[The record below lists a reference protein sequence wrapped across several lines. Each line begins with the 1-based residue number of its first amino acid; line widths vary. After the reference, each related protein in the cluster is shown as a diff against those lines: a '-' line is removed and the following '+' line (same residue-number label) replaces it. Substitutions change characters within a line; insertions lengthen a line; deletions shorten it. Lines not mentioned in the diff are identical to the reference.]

1 MQKLLGKMSNQDEMY
16 SGFTVRELK
25 EQREIIQRAYY
36 QKEISSD
43 QYLDQL
49 ETIENEIL
57 VRSKN
62 LNSIYNILKTT
73 LSYIQ
78 ISMQKTIVKL
88 IMVIYEQ

>member
-62 LNSIYNILKTT
+62 LNSIYNILKST

-78 ISMQKTIVKL
+78 ISTQRTIVKL